1 MPDKFNTLL
10 VDNGS
15 NLSGGQRLKIDI
27 ARALM
32 RDSSVLLL
40 DEPTSGLDYFSEN
53 EFIKIVHDI
62 RNNADKIIVI
72 MTHKSSVAIN
82 ADQIIILENGGIAD
96 SGTHET
102 LLSKNNW
109 YRGFSNS

>member
-1 MPDKFNTLL
+1 M
-10 VDNGS
+10 VD
-15 NLSGGQRLKIDI
+15 L
-27 ARALM
+27 
-32 RDSSVLLL
+32 DS
-40 DEPTSGLDYFSEN
+40 FSEN